1 MSEFNIFYRQNNN
14 SLLFQKLGDKD
25 ITNIENIQNYI
36 PIYNNFF
43 NLNNENYNKI
53 NLNHKWAISDII
65 EKKTDNI
72 FLAEIIDEN
81 KNKRQTEIFFKYSP
95 LLDPLKYLV
104 GKYQDYNHTYLPSIS
119 DYSENRREPNILIN
133 ENKQEQKKHLKV
145 ADINNTAYTDG
156 FFTYLTSFLVNN
168 YNFIHGIDY
177 YGGFLGVKN
186 NFKYDVG
193 DELEYVDKSKFFHEN
208 NNKLFEIDD
217 IDDEMLSLGSRNNKK
232 KININNIT
240 ESNKLESFNSVNSI
254 EELNE
259 LFETPL
265 DSITDNNKIYDNDN
279 TINDNINNTLN
290 IIYQDNNITDSKSN
304 YDSDSDSSDCSS
316 EEVSDD
322 EEKNKHNKKLKKLK
336 KKLKTKNDNQ
346 SGSGPGSGPGSDSD
360 SHSDSGS
367 DSGSDSEYG
376 SEDDSCSSTATE
388 DLINAN
394 IYKFPVNIICLEC
407 CNNTLDKLMVKD
419 ELSNKEWASALMQVI
434 MSLITYQKAFNMTHN
449 DLHTNNV
456 MYNHTEKQHIYYC
469 YNGKHYKVP
478 TEGKLYK
485 IIDFGRAIYKFKG
498 KTICS
503 DSFKKGE
510 DAHTQYNIEPYFN
523 NKKPRLEPNMS
534 FDLTRLA
541 CSMFDYLIET
551 EDMKDLDKET
561 DPISKVI
568 IDWCKDDK
576 GRNILYKN
584 NGEERYPEFKLYKM
598 ISRNVHRHT
607 PQAQLEREIFAKYQV
622 SKKSIPKKARIVN
635 IDKIPSFTD

>member
-25 ITNIENIQNYI
+25 IANIENIQNYI

-104 GKYQDYNHTYLPSIS
+104 GKYQEYNHTNLPSIS
-119 DYSENRREPNILIN
+119 DYSENLREPNILIN
-133 ENKQEQKKHLKV
+133 ENKQDNKHIKV

-177 YGGFLGVKN
+177 YGGFLGIKN

-193 DELEYVDKSKFFHEN
+193 DELEYIDKSKFFHEN

-240 ESNKLESFNSVNSI
+240 ESNKLASFNSINSI
-254 EELNE
+254 EELTE

-265 DSITDNNKIYDNDN
+265 DNTTHDNITIDNTTDNNA
-279 TINDNINNTLN
+279 INDDAIN
-290 IIYQDNNITDSKSN
+290 IIYQDNNISEAKSEDESN
-304 YDSDSDSSDCSS
+304 SDSSDCSS

-322 EEKNKHNKKLKKLK
+322 EEKNKHNKKIKKLK
-336 KKLKTKNDNQ
+336 KKLKGRDNNHQSNDI
-346 SGSGPGSGPGSDSD
+346 SGSVSSNSESDSD
-360 SHSDSGS
+360 S
-367 DSGSDSEYG
+367 DSGSDSEYN

-449 DLHTNNV
+449 DLHTNNI

-598 ISRNVHRHT
+598 IARNVHRHT

-635 IDKIPSFTD
+635 IDKIPSFTE

>member
-25 ITNIENIQNYI
+25 IANIENIQNYI

-53 NLNHKWAISDII
+53 NLNHKWAISNII

-104 GKYQDYNHTYLPSIS
+104 GKYQEYNHTNLPSIS
-119 DYSENRREPNILIN
+119 DYSENLREPNILIN
-133 ENKQEQKKHLKV
+133 ENKQDNKHIKV

-177 YGGFLGVKN
+177 YGGFLGIKN

-193 DELEYVDKSKFFHEN
+193 DELEYIDKSKFFHEN

-240 ESNKLESFNSVNSI
+240 ESNKLASFNSINSI
-254 EELNE
+254 EELTE

-265 DSITDNNKIYDNDN
+265 DNTTHDNITIDNTTDNNA
-279 TINDNINNTLN
+279 INDDAIN
-290 IIYQDNNITDSKSN
+290 IIYQDNNISEAKSEDESN
-304 YDSDSDSSDCSS
+304 SDSSDCSS

-322 EEKNKHNKKLKKLK
+322 EEKNKHNKKIKKLK
-336 KKLKTKNDNQ
+336 KKLKGRDNNHQSNDI
-346 SGSGPGSGPGSDSD
+346 SGSVSSNSESDSD
-360 SHSDSGS
+360 S
-367 DSGSDSEYG
+367 DSGSDSEYN

-469 YNGKHYKVP
+469 YDGKYYKIP

-598 ISRNVHRHT
+598 IARNVHRHT

-635 IDKIPSFTD
+635 IDKIPSFTE

>member
-25 ITNIENIQNYI
+25 IANIENIQNYI

-104 GKYQDYNHTYLPSIS
+104 GKYQEYNHTNLPSIS
-119 DYSENRREPNILIN
+119 DYSENLREPTNIFN
-133 ENKQEQKKHLKV
+133 ENKQDNKHLKV

-193 DELEYVDKSKFFHEN
+193 DELEYIDKSKFFHEN

-265 DSITDNNKIYDNDN
+265 DSITDNNTVYDN
-279 TINDNINNTLN
+279 NDTLN
-290 IIYQDNNITDSKSN
+290 IIYQDNNISDSKSN
-304 YDSDSDSSDCSS
+304 YDSGSDSSDCSS

-346 SGSGPGSGPGSDSD
+346 PGSGDGSG
-360 SHSDSGS
+360 SDSGS
-367 DSGSDSEYG
+367 DSGSGSGSDSGSDSDSEYD
-376 SEDDSCSSTATE
+376 SDEDSCSSTATE

-394 IYKFPVNIICLEC
+394 IHQFPVNIICLEC

-419 ELSNKEWASALMQVI
+419 ELSNREWVSALMQVI

-449 DLHTNNV
+449 DLHTNNI

-469 YNGKHYKVP
+469 YDGKHYKVP

-561 DPISKVI
+561 DPVSKVI

-598 ISRNVHRHT
+598 IARNVHRHT